1 MADRPRSFQ
10 LLLFAFLG
18 SPSYIF
24 FKKPIPKDLFMKN
37 TQILI
42 VENNRTMRDGIQEIL
57 ERRGFQTSPTSSTA
71 EALSIFRDSRNP
83 IVITDYKIDEK
94 TGIDLLQELKALSDD
109 VEVILITAYP
119 TVDIAVEAMRLGA
132 SDFVSKPFSP
142 DELCVKV
149 EKCLKS
155 LENKNA
161 LRQKTE
167 ENRYLKDEISSWYN
181 FGNIVGR
188 SDKMQ
193 EVYSQ
198 IKKVA
203 NSDTSVIIYGESGTG
218 KELVARAIH
227 QNSARAEKPFV
238 KVNCSALTETLLESE
253 LFGHERGAFTGAVK
267 SKKGRFELANEGTMF
282 LDEIGEV
289 SANVQVKLLRVL
301 QEKEF
306 ERVGGEQSIKVDVRI
321 ISATNRD
328 LYEAFEREAFRE
340 DLYYRLNVFPIKLPP
355 LREHKEDI
363 PELVE
368 FFLRRLE
375 NKLGHRGLTV
385 EEAVIRAFQQYDWNG
400 NVRELENILER
411 AIVLSDG
418 QRITLDNVPLP
429 LKFSN
434 SGPATSDPYE
444 NMELN
449 DALETLE
456 RKMIK
461 DALNKTSGVKA
472 EAAKILGI
480 KPATLHYKL
489 EKYGLLDT

>member
-24 FKKPIPKDLFMKN
+24 FKKPIPKDPIMKN

-57 ERRGFQTSPTSSTA
+57 ERRGFHTSPTSSTA
-71 EALSIFRDSRNP
+71 EALSIFRDSLNP

-155 LENKNA
+155 HENKNA

-193 EVYSQ
+193 EVFSQ

-375 NKLGHRGLTV
+375 IKLGHRSLTV